1 MGIGAGRNRSGHW
14 RLGIDQAGGGSLG
27 IRGFHGAGLP
37 HRMADLT
44 NHARVD
50 VLRPYDSDW
59 PFFPVAR
66 AGFVVTKA
74 SSGQHQF
81 LDTKTDAARRTEL
94 LSAVL
99 SLFSNPQ
106 SMNDPK
112 QSEFEKAAAEQNRA
126 SLFREL
132 WDFMK
137 HNKKW
142 WLLPLV
148 MALLVLGLLVILSG
162 TGLAP
167 FIYTLF

>member
-1 MGIGAGRNRSGHW
+1 M
-14 RLGIDQAGGGSLG
+14 
-27 IRGFHGAGLP
+27 
-37 HRMADLT
+37 
-44 NHARVD
+44 
-50 VLRPYDSDW
+50 
-59 PFFPVAR
+59 
-66 AGFVVTKA
+66 
-74 SSGQHQF
+74 
-81 LDTKTDAARRTEL
+81 
-94 LSAVL
+94 

-112 QSEFEKAAAEQNRA
+112 QSEFEKAAADQGRA